1 MGRDWALIPGRA
13 SALIDRLNHLFII
26 AATFVSSV
34 IPVSAERGFPTV
46 EILSEGNTTCGEFTT
61 QPVMQSVRM
70 AWVLGYISG
79 VNAGLARNPEIAPA
93 ERMAGRSFQQPATVL
108 GMAPK
113 LLSGAS
119 FGRLGYCSDGTTK
132 RLHQT

>member
-1 MGRDWALIPGRA
+1 MRF
-13 SALIDRLNHLFII
+13 NNLFII

-79 VNAGLARNPEIAPA
+79 VNAGLTRNPEIAPA

-108 GMAPK
+108 GW
-113 LLSGAS
+113 LQS
-119 FGRLGYCSDGTTK
+119 YCLAHPLDALVIAATELRKDFIRHES
-132 RLHQT
+132 R